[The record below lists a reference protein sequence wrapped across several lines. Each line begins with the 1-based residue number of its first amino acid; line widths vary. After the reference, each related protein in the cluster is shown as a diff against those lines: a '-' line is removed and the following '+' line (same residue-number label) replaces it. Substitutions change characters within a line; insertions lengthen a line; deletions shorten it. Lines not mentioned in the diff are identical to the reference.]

1 MTSSPAPKTFRA
13 ALRPALLAGALL
25 ASGGVRAATLV
36 VCTEASPD
44 SLNAALSTANT
55 SFDVTEQFSD
65 RLVEIAVGGSE
76 LRPGLAES
84 WTISPDGLHYTFKL
98 RRGVKWQSNAAFTP
112 GRNFNADD
120 VVFTFNRM
128 LDKAGKWHGV
138 GGGTFDMF
146 DSYIAPGLQAVVK
159 VDDDT
164 VRFDLSSPAAAL
176 LNALSIQSASI
187 SSAEYAA
194 AMDKAGTPAQ
204 LDRAPIGTGPFQL
217 VQFQPGAS
225 VRFRAFPGYWDRNGD
240 RAPKVDTLV
249 FSVTPDPAVR
259 LAKLQAGECQVAR
272 YPNPTDV
279 DAIRAMPG
287 VVLQEATIASVSYLA
302 MRVDHKPLDDLRV
315 RRALA
320 AAIDLPNLVKAVWQG
335 TGTPTASVVP
345 PSLWGSADTL
355 RPTPYDPVEARRL
368 LAEAGLKDGFSLDL
382 MVIPVTRAYMP
393 NGRRAGEMIQADW
406 AAVGVK
412 ARLVTYEWGEFI
424 RRRRN
429 GEGDAVMTGGT
440 WDFPDP
446 SQMLVNLNCANI
458 PGGRNLADW
467 CDKGY
472 SDLIDQA
479 AVISDQAQ
487 RAALYRQAQAMVHDQ
502 VPIVLFADS
511 KAYVALRREV
521 TGFKLQALGGQPFGG
536 VGVP

>member
-1 MTSSPAPKTFRA
+1 MH
-13 ALRPALLAGALL
+13 LRNSLALLLLL
-25 ASGGVRAATLV
+25 ATGAARASTLV

-55 SFDVTEQFSD
+55 SFDVTEQTSD

-76 LRPGLAES
+76 LTPGLAES

-98 RRGVKWQSNAAFTP
+98 RHGVHWQSNPAFTP
-112 GRNFNADD
+112 TRDMNADD

-128 LDKAGKWHGV
+128 LDKAGPWRAV

-159 VDDDT
+159 LDDDT
-164 VRFDLSSPAAAL
+164 VRFDLATPSAAL

-225 VRFRAFPGYWDRNGD
+225 VRFRAFPQFWGAAGD
-240 RAPKVDTLV
+240 RAAKVDTLV
-249 FSVTPDPAVR
+249 FSITPDPAVR
-259 LAKLQAGECQVAR
+259 LAKLQAGECQIAR

-279 DAIRAMPG
+279 DSIRAMPG
-287 VVLQEATIASVSYLA
+287 IVLQESTIASVSYLA
-302 MRVDHKPLDDLRV
+302 LRVDHKPLDDLRV

-320 AAIDLPNLVKAVWQG
+320 AAIDLPNLVRAVWQG

-345 PSLWGSADTL
+345 PTLWGGNEAL
-355 RPTPYDPVEARRL
+355 RPAAYDPAEARRL
-368 LAEAGLKDGFSLDL
+368 LAEAGHPDGFALDL

-412 ARLVTYEWGEFI
+412 ARIVTYEWGEFL

-446 SQMLVNLNCANI
+446 SQMLVALTCANI
-458 PGGRNLADW
+458 AGGRNTADW
-467 CDKGY
+467 CDQGY
-472 SDLIDQA
+472 SSLIDRAGAITDQA
-479 AVISDQAQ
+479 A
-487 RAALYRQAQAMVHDQ
+487 RAALYRQAQAVVHDQ
-502 VPIVLFADS
+502 APIVLFADS

-536 VGVP
+536 VSVP